1 MLFRMPPSPLRVAVV
16 AAAATVVPMG
26 SGAAGLGAAVSTPAL
41 GQPLDVV
48 VPWRVGVDEP
58 ALPGCASAEVALGER
73 VLPAGLVRTIVEPS
87 SAELVRIR
95 VRSAQPVDEPVVTL
109 NVAAGCEARVSR
121 RYVLLVDAP
130 AFALAAAS
138 VASPVPAAAVPAVE
152 PATGPFDAAA
162 HAASGSNGVVPAM
175 AGSGAQAAFDGAGRS
190 TPAKPV
196 RAMRPAAVTRKS
208 SPAGSGRRSAA
219 RTTETRTAA
228 RRAPSRV
235 ATAGTPRLR
244 LEAATE
250 PVYAMS
256 LRSAEAQAVDEALAA
271 VAQAASAARGAASAA
286 AASAARIGAL
296 EREVQQLRSELQNE
310 RAAAALLRAQLA
322 RGDEP
327 GRWMLPLVAL
337 AVGLAAVALW
347 LAWRLTRLQRQRQ
360 NGWQQAAP
368 TTDSAIGS
376 GRPSRLP
383 APPVVS
389 ELAAPPSEPL
399 PPARPLPAWP
409 PAAPSAEVESTL
421 SGYVTPVRA
430 ASGPAPELAA
440 RQAPQLP
447 SAPGQP
453 AAPSAK
459 PPAAATTEP
468 LAAPHSGAAQ
478 APRDVSVEELIDLE
492 QQAEFFVVLGQDE
505 AAVDLLVEHLRHTGG
520 GSPLPFLKLL
530 EIFGRRGNRDAYERM
545 RARFNRRFNA
555 YAPEW
560 GADLSHGRVLE
571 DYPEVLPRLQAA
583 WPRPLDAMAE
593 LEALLFRRSRG
604 ELFDLPAY
612 REVLFLYS
620 LARDLLDHEAVPSGS
635 VDLLLPMADAQDPAY
650 AAYMGSMG
658 PRRPQPDRGR
668 DSGPDSGP
676 MTLPLNEERATAPID
691 LDLSHPGRVP
701 SIFDPLV
708 DAPARPH

>member
-16 AAAATVVPMG
+16 AAAAAVVPMG
-26 SGAAGLGAAVSTPAL
+26 AGAAGLGAALSAPTL
-41 GQPLDVV
+41 GQPLEVV
-48 VPWRVGVDEP
+48 VPCRTGAQEP
-58 ALPGCASAEVALGER
+58 ALPGCASAA
-73 VLPAGLVRTIVEPS
+73 
-87 SAELVRIR
+87 
-95 VRSAQPVDEPVVTL
+95 
-109 NVAAGCEARVSR
+109 
-121 RYVLLVDAP
+121 
-130 AFALAAAS
+130 
-138 VASPVPAAAVPAVE
+138 
-152 PATGPFDAAA
+152 
-162 HAASGSNGVVPAM
+162 
-175 AGSGAQAAFDGAGRS
+175 
-190 TPAKPV
+190 
-196 RAMRPAAVTRKS
+196 
-208 SPAGSGRRSAA
+208 
-219 RTTETRTAA
+219 
-228 RRAPSRV
+228 
-235 ATAGTPRLR
+235 
-244 LEAATE
+244 AATE

-286 AASAARIGAL
+286 AVSAARIDSL
-296 EREVQQLRSELQNE
+296 EREVQQLLSELQNE

-322 RGDEP
+322 DGEEP
-327 GRWMLPLVAL
+327 GRWTLPLVAL

-347 LAWRLTRLQRQRQ
+347 LAWRLTGLQRQRR
-360 NGWQQAAP
+360 NGWRPAAS
-368 TTDSAIGS
+368 TADSAIGS
-376 GRPSRLP
+376 VRPSGLP
-383 APPVVS
+383 APPMVS

-399 PPARPLPAWP
+399 PPARALPAWP

-421 SGYVTPVRA
+421 SGYVTPVGA
-430 ASGPAPELAA
+430 ASGPAPQLAA
-440 RQAPQLP
+440 RQAPP
-447 SAPGQP
+447 PSSAPGQP
-453 AAPSAK
+453 AAPSAE
-459 PPAAATTEP
+459 PAAATTEP
-468 LAAPHSGAAQ
+468 LAGPRSGAAQ

-505 AAVDLLVEHLRHTGG
+505 AAVDLLVEHLRQTGG

-650 AAYMGSMG
+650 VASTEPTG
-658 PRRPQPDRGR
+658 PQPDREP

-676 MTLPLNEERATAPID
+676 MTLPLDEERATAPID
-691 LDLSHPGRVP
+691 LDLSHPERVP
-701 SIFDPLV
+701 SIFDPLA
-708 DAPARPH
+708 DAPARRH